1 MASWRD
7 TTPQAAQDDMD
18 VLLATALEVAQR
30 QLAEEGALAPFGVV
44 ADDQGLALRGIA
56 PGSAEDTIAVVDEL
70 YDGLRLERSG
80 LRGAAVVVD
89 VRLPSGSDAIQVHVE
104 HSDHRAPA
112 LVVALPYAGAGEDL
126 TYGDVA
132 AAAEPPRVWP

>member
-56 PGSAEDTIAVVDEL
+56 PGGAEDTSRWSTSCTTGCGWSA
-70 YDGLRLERSG
+70 
-80 LRGAAVVVD
+80 RGARAAVVVD